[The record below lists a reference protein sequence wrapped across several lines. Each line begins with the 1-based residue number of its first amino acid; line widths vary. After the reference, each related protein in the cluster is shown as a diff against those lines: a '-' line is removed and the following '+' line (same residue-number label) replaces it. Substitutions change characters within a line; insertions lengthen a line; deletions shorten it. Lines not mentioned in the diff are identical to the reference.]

1 MNFYYPRIVVKALC
15 LSGNPREGRREE
27 EREKESQK
35 REGEREREV
44 PGLLKIQPAKSSN
57 RQVAP
62 GTILHLMHT
71 HMAQSLVM
79 AVKGHHVGRS
89 LSAVQT
95 ISVSGTLWATIIL
108 ARTIIAPSEDMDEV
122 CHPRICCENKH
133 SEIISSFC

>member
-1 MNFYYPRIVVKALC
+1 MSVGQPER
-15 LSGNPREGRREE
+15 GE
-27 EREKESQK
+27 ERGGERDRVAEE
-35 REGEREREV
+35 RGGEREREV

-62 GTILHLMHT
+62 RTILHLMHT